1 MNDGD
6 NLGPRGLS
14 SLNKT
19 GWEALNKSRA
29 SNTEQLT
36 VVKSSPNDIYQ
47 NVTGITSNLVY
58 HLHTELIINYVYK
71 LLLQI
76 VNDFFIEDVYVVNLS
91 YQVGLGQP
99 YGSEY
104 GL

>member
-36 VVKSSPNDIYQ
+36 VVKSSPADIYQ
-47 NVTGITSNLVY
+47 NVTGKFLMYCIAG
-58 HLHTELIINYVYK
+58 
-71 LLLQI
+71 LLNGAL
-76 VNDFFIEDVYVVNLS
+76 FW
-91 YQVGLGQP
+91 
-99 YGSEY
+99 
-104 GL
+104 